1 MTVFDRVKSLA
12 NGQGVSISRLEE
24 DLGFGKNSLYSWKTK
39 TPNGDRLAK
48 VADYFH
54 VSTDYLLGRDDPEQ
68 QPVDVADKK
77 SLLTYQGI
85 PLSDEDR
92 ELIIRLM
99 RGSRE

>member
-12 NGQGVSISRLEE
+12 NSQGVSISRLEE

-54 VSTDYLLGRDDPEQ
+54 VSTDYLLGRDNPDQ

>member
-12 NGQGVSISRLEE
+12 NSQGVSISRLEE

-68 QPVDVADKK
+68 QPVDLADMDA
-77 SLLTYQGI
+77 LVTYQGKDI
-85 PLSDEDR
+85 PEQDR
-92 ELIIRLM
+92 ELINDLLKRLQ
-99 RGSRE
+99 G

>member
-12 NGQGVSISRLEE
+12 NSQGVSISRLEE

>member
-12 NGQGVSISRLEE
+12 NSQGVSISRLEE

-54 VSTDYLLGRDDPEQ
+54 VSTDYLLGRDDPDQ

>member
-1 MTVFDRVKSLA
+1 MTIFDRVKSLA
-12 NGQGVSISRLEE
+12 NSQGVSISRLEE

-48 VADYFH
+48 VADYFG
-54 VSTDYLLGRDDPEQ
+54 VTTDYLLGRDDPEQ

>member
-12 NGQGVSISRLEE
+12 NSQRVSISRLEE

-54 VSTDYLLGRDDPEQ
+54 VSTDYLLGRDNPDQ

>member
-1 MTVFDRVKSLA
+1 MTLYERIKDLSVKNGKSLQQVA
-12 NGQGVSISRLEE
+12 DE
-24 DLGFGKNSLYSWKTK
+24 LGFSSNLFYRWQKSEPKAK
-39 TPNGDRLAK
+39 DVAK

-68 QPVDVADKK
+68 RPVDVADKK